1 MAGLLGVTEGSNPV
15 IRISNQAK
23 FNERLSQT
31 KQVMPGSAALH
42 KEEDIKLEPDLV
54 CYNYCDYNGPQSDPS
69 DSYGDGFEDV
79 KIKDSDAESKIVSNR
94 PEKANSTKHKSKI
107 EDPEAKVWY
116 DRYTLPF

>member
-31 KQVMPGSAALH
+31 QQVMPGSAALH
-42 KEEDIKLEPDLV
+42 KEEEIKLEPDLI

-79 KIKDSDAESKIVSNR
+79 KIKESDAESKIVSNR

-107 EDPEAKVWY
+107 EDPVAKVRY
-116 DRYTLPF
+116 DH